1 MGGLCCGALLSKVG
15 QRVVILE
22 QHYIA
27 GGCTH
32 VFKEQGI
39 EFDTGVHYLGDMTKK
54 QELWDIMTEESGKLE
69 WDRMGCEEDGYIY
82 DNIRIGDKSYNLR
95 AGEDAFLEE
104 VR

>member
-1 MGGLCCGALLSKVG
+1 MLSRAG

-39 EFDTGVHYLGDMTKK
+39 EFDTGIHYIGEMTGEQK
-54 QELWDIMTEESGKLE
+54 LFDLITSES
-69 WDRMGCEEDGYIY
+69 DRALTKICKRISFLNFLICNFFVFIY
-82 DNIRIGDKSYNLR
+82 LSI
-95 AGEDAFLEE
+95 FQ
-104 VR
+104 

>member
-1 MGGLCCGALLSKVG
+1 MGGLCCGGLLSKAG

-39 EFDTGVHYLGDMTKK
+39 EFDTGVHYLGDMRET
-54 QELWDIMTEESGKLE
+54 QALWDILTEENGGME
-69 WDRMGCEEDGYIY
+69 FDRMGTEEDGYTY

-95 AGEDAFLEE
+95 AGSAAFLEE
-104 VR
+104 VK